1 MKPLAG
7 RLVFALLA
15 LLALLVDPLFLAP
28 AAARPEPRE
37 GAGTAYVL
45 EADRMADV
53 RSGRIVAN
61 AAVVI
66 EGERIVYAGPAAGAP
81 VAEGACEVDLGDAT
95 LLPGLIDLHTHL
107 TVGGAAGRERAG
119 WTLGEGT
126 PDITL
131 RAADNAR
138 ATLLAG
144 FTTVREA
151 GALDFVD
158 VALER
163 AREAGLVA
171 SPRVIPSGYQISM
184 TGGHGDDIGWP
195 PGVFETGPEQ
205 GVADGPDALL
215 RAVRYQLKHGART
228 IKLMA
233 TAGVLSPEATAD
245 ARQLSDEELR
255 TIVEEARRNRV
266 KTSAHAHGLE
276 GILAAVRAGVDSIDH
291 GSQIDAEAAR
301 LMKERGTYLVPTA
314 WINTG
319 HADTSHLPPAVR
331 EKGRRISVQA
341 RESLRLAI
349 REGVPIAY
357 GTDAGTFP
365 HGDNAQDFAVL
376 VDAGMTPLEAIRSAT
391 TAAADLLGFED
402 RGALEAGLLADV
414 IAVPGDP
421 LEDVTALERVS
432 FVMLGGEVYSAG
444 SLAAGSSSTRPRCW
458 SARATTQQSTAQA
471 APADQ
476 PASTSVGQWTP
487 R

>member
-1 MKPLAG
+1 MKPLTG
-7 RLVFALLA
+7 RLVFALLV
-15 LLALLVDPLFLAP
+15 LLVATLFPAP
-28 AAARPEPRE
+28 AAARPEPGE
-37 GAGTAYVL
+37 GAGTVFVL
-45 EADRMADV
+45 RADRMLDV
-53 RSGRIVAN
+53 RAGRIVPD
-61 AAVVI
+61 AAVVV
-66 EGERIVYAGPAAGAP
+66 EGERIAYAGPAAGAP
-81 VAEGACEVDLGDAT
+81 VAEGACEVDLGDVT

-107 TVGGAAGRERAG
+107 TVGRAAGREPAG
-119 WTLGEGT
+119 WAPGDGT
-126 PDITL
+126 ADVTL

-151 GALDFVD
+151 GALEFID

-184 TGGHGDDIGWP
+184 TGGHGDTLGWP
-195 PGVFETGPEQ
+195 PGLFETGPEQ
-205 GVADGPDALL
+205 GVADGPDQLL

-255 TIVEEARRNRV
+255 TIVEEARRNGV

-291 GSQIDAEAAR
+291 GSQIDVEAAR
-301 LMKERGTYLVPTA
+301 AMKERGTHLVPTA

-319 HADTSHLPPAVR
+319 NADMSHRSAEVQ
-331 EKGRRISVQA
+331 EKGRQISAQA

-365 HGDNAQDFAVL
+365 HGENAHDFRVL

-391 TAAADLLGFED
+391 TIAADLLGVDD
-402 RGALEAGLLADV
+402 RGALEAELLADV

-421 LEDVTALERVS
+421 LADVTALERVS
-432 FVMLGGEVYSAG
+432 FVMLGGRVYSDGSGSAG
-444 SLAAGSSSTRPRCW
+444 SLSTWPRCW
-458 SARATTQQSTAQA
+458 SARAITQQSIAQA